1 MQGMK
6 RSLIIATVLTA
17 LTGAPLAAEEKPLSP
32 AAQREDQLDALFGRL
47 RLANAA
53 ERPLI
58 EQKIWE
64 VWSRPTSATAEVLLQ
79 EASTAMAAREFPV
92 AEKILTELTASYPD
106 FSEGW
111 NRRATMYFAQ
121 EKFDLSLKDIEKVLE
136 LEPRHFGALAG
147 RGMIYQKQEKWNLA
161 LQSYRQA
168 LRFNPGMQGVKDAIR
183 ELEKVE
189 REI

>member
-1 MQGMK
+1 MRDMK
-6 RSLIIATVLTA
+6 RPLVLA
-17 LTGAPLAAEEKPLSP
+17 LLLTGLTGTPLAAEEKPLSP
-32 AAQREDQLDALFGRL
+32 AAQREEQLDALFGRL
-47 RLANAA
+47 RLANAG
-53 ERPLI
+53 EQRLI

-79 EASTAMAAREFPV
+79 EASSAMAAREFPV
-92 AEKILTELTASYPD
+92 AEKILTELTNSYPD

-121 EKFDLSLKDIEKVLE
+121 EKFDLSLSDIEKVLE

-147 RGMIYQKQEKWNLA
+147 RGMIYQKQEKWNQALA
-161 LQSYRQA
+161 SYRQA
-168 LRFNPGMQGVKDAIR
+168 LRFNPGMQGVKDAIK

-189 REI
+189 RDI